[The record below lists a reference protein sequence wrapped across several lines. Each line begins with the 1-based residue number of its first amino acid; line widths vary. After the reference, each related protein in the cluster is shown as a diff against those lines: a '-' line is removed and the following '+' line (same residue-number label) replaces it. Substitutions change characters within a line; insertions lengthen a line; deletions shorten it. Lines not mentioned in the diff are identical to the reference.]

1 MDATQLL
8 APIVGTFGVVM
19 GIAPLMQVLRVV
31 RRGSSD
37 DIALAPLFIVV
48 IGTMMWLSYGVASGD
63 TTLVVA
69 NIVGTLVNAFV
80 LMTVL
85 RFRSRAV
92 AKQPVPEHAA
102 A

>member
-1 MDATQLL
+1 MDATQFL

-37 DIALAPLFIVV
+37 DIALVPLFIVV
-48 IGTMMWLSYGVASGD
+48 IGTMLWLSYGVASSD
-63 TTLVVA
+63 PTLVVA

-85 RFRSRAV
+85 RFRSRAAAEQAV
-92 AKQPVPEHAA
+92 AEQPAA
-102 A
+102 